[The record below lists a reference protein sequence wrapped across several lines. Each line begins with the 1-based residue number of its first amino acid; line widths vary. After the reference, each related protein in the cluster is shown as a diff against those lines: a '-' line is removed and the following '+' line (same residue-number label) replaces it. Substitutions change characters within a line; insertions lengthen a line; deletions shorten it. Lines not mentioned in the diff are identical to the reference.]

1 MRKNRTLLF
10 ALLVVSFSLAA
21 CVPVPALEPGR
32 SWTASP
38 ITAEPAEVRQ
48 ATRSPGSS
56 PATATRVPPTVR
68 PRPTVAP
75 TRQASPTP
83 APSPTPDPHRVVIT
97 EEDVRRSVAS
107 GAAAQQGVQVEG
119 LDVRFT
125 GGKMRITAQRLGYGF
140 VNVSDLVVV
149 GRLVARD
156 GQLQMETDSI
166 QPGGLV
172 AAFIPSMVNQAL
184 AQYTSKWYVEDVHT
198 LEGQLELRIR

>member
-1 MRKNRTLLF
+1 MKTMRTLF
-10 ALLVVSFSLAA
+10 VLLAFSFLAAA
-21 CVPVPALEPGR
+21 CVPVPALETGR

-38 ITAEPAEVRQ
+38 ITFEPAGARE
-48 ATRSPGSS
+48 ATGIPGSNLS
-56 PATATRVPPTVR
+56 TATRVPPTVR

-75 TRQASPTP
+75 TRRPSPTP
-83 APSPTPDPHRVVIT
+83 APSPTLDPHRVVIT
-97 EEDVRRSVAS
+97 EADVRRSVAS
-107 GAAAQQGVQVEG
+107 GAAAQQGAQVEG

-125 GGKMRITAQRLGYGF
+125 GGKMRITADRVGYGF
-140 VNVSDLVVV
+140 VNVRDLVLV

-156 GQLQMETDSI
+156 GQLQVEVDSV